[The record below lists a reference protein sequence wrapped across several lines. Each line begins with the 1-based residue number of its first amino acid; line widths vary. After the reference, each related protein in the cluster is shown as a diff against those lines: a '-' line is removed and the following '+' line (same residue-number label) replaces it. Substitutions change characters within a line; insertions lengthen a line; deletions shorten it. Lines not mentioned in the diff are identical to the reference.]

1 MAIVNMSEGR
11 KPFSPKKDEQKTGNL
26 ENNSGQGPNTPIL
39 DIVSKKFN
47 WGACLLTWIWGLGNK
62 SYITLLVFL
71 VSMIPFVGI
80 IACFGCQI
88 WFGIKGNEWA
98 WQNKRWNGIE
108 HFHNVQKKWAT
119 AGIVLCIVGTI
130 VSILFY
136 TLFFMAMID
145 PMKSMNSTNS
155 LDTLKTTSDI
165 SRVYEISINEHDA
178 RLRSQKRSAV
188 YTLYSAT
195 KMMEALD
202 EKCDYTSEGLAACF
216 AKRLYIDSPVGT
228 DFETKTGVM
237 YSFSGDG
244 ACTNLGDCSVLA
256 TSKEGLSLNI
266 PLYLENGYVKI
277 QNDIDKE

>member
-11 KPFSPKKDEQKTGNL
+11 KPFPPKKDEQKTGNL
-26 ENNSGQGPNTPIL
+26 ENNSGQGPNTLVL

-71 VSMIPFVGI
+71 VGMIPFVGI
-80 IACFGCQI
+80 IAYFGCQI

-165 SRVYEISINEHDA
+165 SS
-178 RLRSQKRSAV
+178 
-188 YTLYSAT
+188 LYDETNKAMIETQETFVKSNFNSAT
-195 KMMEALD
+195 SMMEVFN
-202 EKCDYTSEGLAACF
+202 EKCDCTSEGLATCF
-216 AKRLYIDSPVGT
+216 AKRLYLDSPIGSEIEDT
-228 DFETKTGVM
+228 MGIK